1 VLPILESLIPSYAA
15 AMLEALEA
23 GDLDD
28 LARMLDLLAAL
39 GGATTT
45 ISIGTGGVQKR
56 EPRHVSFDI
65 QCDNEKQKCDDDADT
80 NCGVAKGHESDWGCQ
95 T

>member
-1 VLPILESLIPSYAA
+1 MEDIIPGYAA

-39 GGATTT
+39 GGP
-45 ISIGTGGVQKR
+45 
-56 EPRHVSFDI
+56 E
-65 QCDNEKQKCDDDADT
+65 
-80 NCGVAKGHESDWGCQ
+80 
-95 T
+95 